1 MHNQAHSDIN
11 SDTMNTMKQETTP
24 SPLLAS
30 TPPMP
35 QKEQIY
41 YSALTELHG
50 VIQSAY
56 MILSDFNEVSFASRD
71 AFSDCDT
78 RLRETLSSMR
88 SLRRKDFD
96 QWFEQVKRS
105 HDATETDL
113 RTSVQEFLA
122 EQTELSDKLLREVS
136 SLHSERAERLA
147 ELSALLADFSRLHAA
162 RRDALKTMLAD
173 FKATHVQWHSDL
185 KSMLAKAK
193 VIRMQ
198 DVKLLFEKFHR
209 DAEQRRLAMLARRA
223 EVAAMLETFR
233 KERLNKFSKP

>member
-1 MHNQAHSDIN
+1 
-11 SDTMNTMKQETTP
+11 MNQETITTL
-24 SPLLAS
+24 SFAS
-30 TPPMP
+30 ALHLP
-35 QKEQIY
+35 ENEALY
-41 YSALTELHG
+41 RSALTELQG
-50 VIQSAY
+50 VIYSVY
-56 MILSDFNEVSFASRD
+56 TILSDFHEVSLVSRK

-78 RLRETLSSMR
+78 QLRETLSHTR

-96 QWFEQVKRS
+96 QWFEQVKRM

-136 SLHSERAERLA
+136 SLHSGRAERLA
-147 ELSALLADFSRLHAA
+147 EVNALLADFSRIHAA
-162 RRDALKTMLAD
+162 RRDALRTMLAD
-173 FKATHVQWHSDL
+173 FKAAQVQWQSEL
-185 KSMLAKAK
+185 KTMLAKAK

-209 DAEQRRLAMLARRA
+209 DAEQRRLAMKARRA

-233 KERLNKFSKP
+233 NERLNKLSKS